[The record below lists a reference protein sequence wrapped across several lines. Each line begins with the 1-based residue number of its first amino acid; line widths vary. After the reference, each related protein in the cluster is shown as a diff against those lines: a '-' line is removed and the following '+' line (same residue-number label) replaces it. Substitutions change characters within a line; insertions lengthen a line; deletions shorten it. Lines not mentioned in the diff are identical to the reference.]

1 MPYSLDLRKKVIKYI
16 EDGGK
21 ITSATKVFNLGRA
34 TIYRWLNRQNLEATK
49 VERRQRKLDWKALEQ
64 DVKENPDAQ
73 LSQRAERFG
82 VHPSAILYALKKMK
96 ITRKKKNFVI
106 EKEKQKKE
114 SSI

>member
-49 VERRQRKLDWKALEQ
+49 VE
-64 DVKENPDAQ
+64 
-73 LSQRAERFG
+73 
-82 VHPSAILYALKKMK
+82 
-96 ITRKKKNFVI
+96 
-106 EKEKQKKE
+106 
-114 SSI
+114 